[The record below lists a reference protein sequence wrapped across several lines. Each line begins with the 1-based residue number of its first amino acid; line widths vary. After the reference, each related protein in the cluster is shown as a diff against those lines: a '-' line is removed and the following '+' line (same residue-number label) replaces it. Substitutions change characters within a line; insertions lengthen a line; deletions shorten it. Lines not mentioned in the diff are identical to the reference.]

1 MKIVIMEANTLGKDV
16 DLGLY
21 QEFGDVVIY
30 GESNPIENANRI
42 KDADI
47 IIVNK
52 IPMNEEILRGAKK
65 LKLICLTATGTNN
78 IDFKYTKEH
87 GISVANVKGYSTQ
100 SVVQHTFALL
110 FYVYEKLAYYD
121 HYVKSGEYTRS
132 DIFSNFEV
140 KFHELYRKT
149 FGIIGLGEIGQGV
162 AKIAELFGCK
172 VVYYSTSGKN
182 NNTDYERVDLP
193 TLLRESDVVSIHA
206 PLNEVTQDL
215 IGEAELAMMK
225 SDAILLNLGRGPIVN
240 QEALA
245 EALLNKSIGG
255 AGLDVLAVEPMLPDN
270 PLLKVQDSTRL
281 IITPHIAWATVEARN
296 RCAREVYLNIKA
308 YLSGETR
315 NIVNS

>member
-1 MKIVIMEANTLGKDV
+1 MKIVIMEANTLGNDV
-16 DLGLY
+16 DLSMF

-30 GESNPIENANRI
+30 GESNPLENAERI
-42 KDADI
+42 EDADV

-52 IPMNEEILRGAKK
+52 IPMNEDILKGATK

-78 IDFKYTKEH
+78 IDFAYIKKH

-132 DIFSNFEV
+132 DIFSNFDV
-140 KFHELYRKT
+140 KFHELYGKT

-162 AKIAELFGCK
+162 ARIAELFGCK

-182 NNTDYERVDLP
+182 QNFEYERVDLP
-193 TLLRESDVVSIHA
+193 TLLKISDVVSIHA
-206 PLNEVTQDL
+206 PLTEATTDL
-215 IGEAELAMMK
+215 IGEAELEMMK
-225 SDAILLNLGRGPIVN
+225 PDAILLNLGRGAIVN

-245 EALLNKSIGG
+245 NALLAEKIGG
-255 AGLDVLAVEPMLPDN
+255 AGLDVLTVEPMLADN
-270 PLLKVQDSTRL
+270 PLRKVQDSTRL

-296 RCAREVYLNIKA
+296 RCAKEVYLNIKS
-308 YLSGETR
+308 YLAGERR
-315 NIVNS
+315 NIVE

>member
-1 MKIVIMEANTLGKDV
+1 MKIVIMEANTLGNDV
-16 DLGLY
+16 DLSMF

-30 GESNPIENANRI
+30 GESNPLENAERI
-42 KDADI
+42 EDADV

-52 IPMNEEILRGAKK
+52 IPMNEDILKGATK

-78 IDFKYTKEH
+78 IDFAYIKKH

-132 DIFSNFEV
+132 DIFSNFDV
-140 KFHELYRKT
+140 KFHELYGKT

-162 AKIAELFGCK
+162 ARIAELFGCK

-182 NNTDYERVDLP
+182 QNFEYERVDLP
-193 TLLRESDVVSIHA
+193 TLLKISDVVSIHA
-206 PLNEVTQDL
+206 PLTEATTDL
-215 IGEAELAMMK
+215 IGEAELEMMK
-225 SDAILLNLGRGPIVN
+225 PDAILLNLGRGAIVN

-245 EALLNKSIGG
+245 NALLAEKIGG
-255 AGLDVLAVEPMLPDN
+255 AGLDVLTVEPMLADN
-270 PLLKVQDSTRL
+270 PLRKVQDSTRL

-296 RCAREVYLNIKA
+296 RCAKEVYLNIKS
-308 YLSGETR
+308 YLAGEIR
-315 NIVNS
+315 NIVE

>member
-1 MKIVIMEANTLGKDV
+1 MKIVIMEANTLGNDV
-16 DLGLY
+16 DLGMF

-30 GESNPIENANRI
+30 GESNPLENAERI
-42 KDADI
+42 KDADV

-52 IPMNEEILRGAKK
+52 IPMNEDILKGATK

-78 IDFKYTKEH
+78 IDFTYTEKR

-121 HYVKSGEYTRS
+121 QYVKSGDYTRS
-132 DIFSNFEV
+132 DIFSNFDV
-140 KFHELYRKT
+140 KFHELYGKT

-182 NNTDYERVDLP
+182 LNSDYERVDLQ
-193 TLLRESDVVSIHA
+193 TLLKISDVVSIHA
-206 PLNEVTQDL
+206 PLTKATTNL
-215 IGEAELAMMK
+215 IGEAELEMMK
-225 SDAILLNLGRGPIVN
+225 PDAILLNLGRGAIVN

-245 EALLNKSIGG
+245 NALLAGKIGG
-255 AGLDVLAVEPMLPDN
+255 AGLDVLTVEPMLADN
-270 PLLKVQDSTRL
+270 PLLKVKDSTRL

-296 RCAREVYLNIKA
+296 RCAKEVYFNIKS
-308 YLSGETR
+308 YLSGEPR
-315 NIVNS
+315 NIVE